1 MRIGSNKGWFEVLG
15 EGALLVVFC
24 WLGYH
29 FSSEPQCEI
38 IFIFVISSGTSPLWC
53 ASFTRMSF
61 IENSINFATAKF
73 LVDGILSA
81 VLDLQNCISF
91 QESLCWLHWC
101 FVQETFSQLVLSFC
115 LLAALASQYVLS
127 VRDRVYIH
135 VILGQATS
143 DIPHS
148 CGWISSSCQ
157 LVFWTSNCCLGVL
170 SWLCYPHNAL
180 LSLEHATLMA
190 KTTCLTNSELL
201 PSREWISLNSHWRC
215 QARNCR
221 LAKAIWVLLWE
232 AKLTAMNRCGKNLF
246 QITSIVL
253 CFIGCLFHLHQIY
266 YQNCIALMLP
276 NYIVAIRC

>member
-1 MRIGSNKGWFEVLG
+1 
-15 EGALLVVFC
+15 
-24 WLGYH
+24 
-29 FSSEPQCEI
+29 
-38 IFIFVISSGTSPLWC
+38 
-53 ASFTRMSF
+53 MSF
-61 IENSINFATAKF
+61 VENSINFATAKF

-81 VLDLQNCISF
+81 VLDLQNFISF

-101 FVQETFSQLVLSFC
+101 FVQETFSQLVLSFCLFVC

-215 QARNCR
+215 QARNCP